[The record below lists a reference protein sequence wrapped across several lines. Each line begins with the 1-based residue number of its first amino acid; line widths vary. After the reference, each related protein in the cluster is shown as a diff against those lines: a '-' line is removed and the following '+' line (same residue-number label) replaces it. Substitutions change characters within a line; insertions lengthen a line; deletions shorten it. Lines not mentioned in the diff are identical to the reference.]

1 MNDLALLLYRELR
14 NRSLLG
20 FTELMNLII
29 EPYENVKICANEN
42 IMGIVK

>member
-1 MNDLALLLYRELR
+1 MNDSALLLYRELR

-20 FTELMNLII
+20 FTELMNPII